1 MAEDEGTV
9 TARYIACNVST
20 QSMLRT
26 LSEIIATMAD
36 ARRRLL
42 DSCH

>member
-1 MAEDEGTV
+1 MAKDEGTV

-20 QSMLRT
+20 QSMLKT
-26 LSEIIATMAD
+26 LSEIIAAMVH

-42 DSCH
+42 DSCR